1 VSWSTI
7 PSNCARIPS
16 LATSLAITL
25 DIGAIIIRYSLL
37 LKARERSQIK
47 SELDRL
53 TPHEYNTAA
62 LEKLAELLK
71 NVPQL
76 WKEADQNQRNAIGR
90 QLFKEVWV
98 KDKQIVAVRPTE
110 DFEPFFRVSFDDWNT
125 VYTSNGSNPI
135 GVACDTSWGR
145 CLSYSAQSLTFY
157 LDRFGGGQVITLR
170 QFCLLSDFQEEY

>member
-1 VSWSTI
+1 MLEIYEAQLAAYLENLIMPDDYVDRIIEIQKNLEVSYDETE
-7 PSNCARIPS
+7 
-16 LATSLAITL
+16 
-25 DIGAIIIRYSLL
+25 IRRNELQT
-37 LKARERSQIK
+37 RFERNKRMYKWCDMSETDYLVERAQIK

-135 GVACDTSWGR
+135 GVGLNVKATIWSP
-145 CLSYSAQSLTFY
+145 F
-157 LDRFGGGQVITLR
+157 
-170 QFCLLSDFQEEY
+170 